1 MFIGIVLAFIGFGF
15 TWFKFSAL
23 GMPLFL
29 VGWFVGVAGL
39 VVHFRQVFQVMS
51 ADPKDLFPPAKQPW
65 ER

>member
-23 GMPLFL
+23 GIPLL
-29 VGWFVGVAGL
+29 LAGWFVSVAGL
-39 VVHFRQVFQVMS
+39 VVHFLKFFQDMR
-51 ADPKDLFPPAKQPW
+51 ADPKDLYPPAKQPW